1 MAVVDNDS
9 YNYLTGWEVTD
20 LNGDLLID
28 LNDMAL
34 IDNNAYNYIQV
45 VRPPDAPDKLIKK
58 DASYYAKQ
66 KALKLQLQQKHI
78 DLKKNSNN
86 K

>member
-45 VRPPDAPDKLIKK
+45 VRPPDAPDKLIKRFI
-58 DASYYAKQ
+58 SIE
-66 KALKLQLQQKHI
+66 L
-78 DLKKNSNN
+78 LKKIKSNSKKQNN
-86 K
+86 KIIK

>member
-1 MAVVDNDS
+1 
-9 YNYLTGWEVTD
+9 

-58 DASYYAKQ
+58 YHQ
-66 KALKLQLQQKHI
+66 MQLKVKRNIIFQ
-78 DLKKNSNN
+78 DKKNKN